1 MQKNLSE
8 AVFENLK
15 ELLKAKNAAHESM
28 FKFSWKKLWPFN
40 LIWPQVDYIRF
51 QRFMGE
57 VKEQALSQ
65 KKFIQ
70 SNRGQATSDEIE
82 FLNAVP
88 AYVEALAV
96 SCEKLA
102 RVAEFKQGILE
113 KTQKRDVFAFNNIL
127 KDYETAQAELT
138 RAGAFVQVAWGKL
151 NLKNAA
157 EKSEANSNASAAD

>member
-1 MQKNLSE
+1 
-8 AVFENLK
+8 
-15 ELLKAKNAAHESM
+15 
-28 FKFSWKKLWPFN
+28 
-40 LIWPQVDYIRF
+40 
-51 QRFMGE
+51 MGE